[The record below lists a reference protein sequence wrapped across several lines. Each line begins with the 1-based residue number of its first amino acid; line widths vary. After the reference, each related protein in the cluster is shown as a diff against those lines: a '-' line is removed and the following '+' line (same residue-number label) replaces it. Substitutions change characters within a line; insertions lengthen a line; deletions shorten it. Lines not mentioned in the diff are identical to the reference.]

1 MSGQFVLPADLLVP
15 LEALKVSVEP
25 FARGAWAS
33 VFKATVNGVVL
44 CAKVRT
50 SVVSSV
56 SAMCVGQFTCVL
68 LRPAES
74 ARAKGSRFV

>member
-1 MSGQFVLPADLLVP
+1 MSVQLGLVLPADLLVP
-15 LEALKVSVEP
+15 LEALKVSAEP
-25 FARGAWAS
+25 FARGACGP
-33 VFKATVNGVVL
+33 VFTATVNGVVL

-56 SAMCVGQFTCVL
+56 SAVRVGQFTCVL

-74 ARAKGSRFV
+74 ARAH